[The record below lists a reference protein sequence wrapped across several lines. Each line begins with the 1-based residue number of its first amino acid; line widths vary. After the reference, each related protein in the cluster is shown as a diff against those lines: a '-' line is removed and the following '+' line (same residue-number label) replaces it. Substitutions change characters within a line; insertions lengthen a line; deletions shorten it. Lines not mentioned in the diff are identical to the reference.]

1 VSLRLADVLAS
12 LSLVADLGFA
22 LPADEAMR
30 SCLIAT
36 AMARRLGL
44 SERDVADV
52 FYTALL
58 EHVGCTGFAHE
69 TASVYGD
76 EFVVNAAAARTDAD
90 DMRDVVR
97 TYLRAVT
104 RGRKPLDFAR
114 IVVFELTQG
123 SRFGRRFAA
132 TTCEVGRAT
141 ARRLGLP
148 ESVQRGLYEV
158 NESWNGKGG
167 PQGLQGEAIS
177 VAGRVAQLGF
187 TAAHFVAIGG
197 AELATAVVR
206 QRAGSSL
213 DPAIAGAF
221 VDAAPAVL
229 AAADVDDPKAAVLD
243 AEPAPF
249 RTVEPA
255 RLAEFAAVV
264 GDIAD
269 LKSPFTLGHA
279 AGVAALART
288 AAEGLRLDQPDVDR
302 LHVAALLHD
311 LGRVGISDGTW
322 ERPGPLTASEWEQVR
337 LHAYH
342 SERILARSATL
353 EPMARIAGMH
363 HERVD
368 GSGYHRASAS
378 REIPMAARV
387 LGAADAFQAMTQVRA
402 HRAALSTDAAAD
414 RVRDEVRAGRLDG
427 DAAAA
432 VLDAAGQARPFTRR
446 TTPAGL
452 SDREIEVL
460 RVMARG
466 SSNRDIAQRFD
477 ISPRTAE
484 HHVQHIYTKIGV
496 SSRAAAALF
505 AMEHD
510 LLD

>member
-1 VSLRLADVLAS
+1 MLRLADVLAS

-22 LPADEAMR
+22 LPPDEAMR

-36 AMARRLGL
+36 ATARRLGL
-44 SERDVADV
+44 PETDVADV
-52 FYTALL
+52 FYTTLL

-76 EFVVNAAAARTDAD
+76 ELAVNAAAARTDPGD
-90 DMRDVVR
+90 VRDVLR
-97 TYLRAVT
+97 TYMPAVT
-104 RGRKPLDFAR
+104 RGRGPLDAAR

-123 SRFGRRFAA
+123 SRLAQRFVT

-148 ESVQRGLYEV
+148 DSVQRGLYEV

-167 PQGLQGEAIS
+167 PQGLRGEAIS
-177 VAGRVAQLGF
+177 IAGRLAQLGF
-187 TAAHFVAIGG
+187 TAAHFATIGG
-197 AELATAVVR
+197 AELAVAVVR

-221 VDAAPAVL
+221 TEAASTIL
-229 AAADVDDPKAAVLD
+229 TAAEVDDPRAAVLD
-243 AEPAPF
+243 AEPAPV
-249 RTVEPA
+249 RTVEPS
-255 RLAEFAAVV
+255 RLAEVAAVI

-279 AGVAALART
+279 GGVAALAVG
-288 AAEGLRLDQPDVDR
+288 AAERLRLDATEIERV
-302 LHVAALLHD
+302 HVAALLHD

-322 ERPGPLTASEWEQVR
+322 ERPGPLTATQWEQVR
-337 LHAYH
+337 LHAYL
-342 SERILARSATL
+342 SERILARSAAL
-353 EPMARIAGMH
+353 EPMAKLAGMH
-363 HERVD
+363 HERSD
-368 GSGYHRASAS
+368 GSGYHRGSVS
-378 REIPMAARV
+378 REIPMAARI
-387 LGAADAFQAMTQVRA
+387 LAAADTFQAMTQTRA
-402 HRAALSTDAAAD
+402 HREAWSADVAAD
-414 RVRDEVRAGRLDG
+414 TIHDEVRAGRLDP
-427 DAAAA
+427 DASAA
-432 VLDAAGQARPFTRR
+432 VLDAAGQARARGRR
-446 TTPAGL
+446 SAPAGL

-460 RVMARG
+460 RAMARG
-466 SSNRDIAQRFD
+466 SSNRDIARRFA

-510 LLD
+510 LLG

>member
-1 VSLRLADVLAS
+1 VPLRLADVLAS

-36 AMARRLGL
+36 AMARRLSL
-44 SERDVADV
+44 PESDVADV

-76 EFVVNAAAARTDAD
+76 ELVVNAAAARTDPD
-90 DMRDVVR
+90 DMRDVLQ
-97 TYLRAVT
+97 TYMRAVT
-104 RGRKPLDFAR
+104 RGRRPLGVAR

-123 SRFGRRFAA
+123 SRFGQRFVA

-148 ESVQRGLYEV
+148 DSVQRGLYEV

-167 PQGLQGEAIS
+167 PRGLRGDAIS
-177 VAGRVAQLGF
+177 IAGRIAQLGF
-187 TAAHFVAIGG
+187 TAAHFAAIGG
-197 AELATAVVR
+197 AELAESVVR
-206 QRAGSSL
+206 QRAGKAL
-213 DPAIAGAF
+213 DPAIAGTF

-229 AAADVDDPKAAVLD
+229 AAADVDDPTAAVLD
-243 AEPAPF
+243 AEPVPV

-255 RLAEFAAVV
+255 QLAEVAAVI

-269 LKSPFTLGHA
+269 LKSPFTLGHS
-279 AGVAALART
+279 AGVGALVRG
-288 AAEGLRLDQPDVDR
+288 AAERLRLEAAEVDR

-322 ERPGPLTASEWEQVR
+322 EQPGPLSATRWEQVR

-342 SERILARSATL
+342 SERILSRSAAL
-353 EPMARIAGMH
+353 EPMAKIAGMH
-363 HERVD
+363 HERAD
-368 GSGYHRASAS
+368 GSGYHRGSAS
-378 REIPMAARV
+378 RETPMAARL
-387 LGAADAFQAMTQVRA
+387 LGAADAFQAMTQTRA
-402 HRAALSTDAAAD
+402 HRAALSADVAAD

-432 VLDAAGQARPFTRR
+432 VLDAAGQVRSRTRR
-446 TTPAGL
+446 ASPAGL
-452 SDREIEVL
+452 SVREIEVL
-460 RVMARG
+460 RAMARG
-466 SSNRDIAQRFD
+466 SSNRDIATRFG

-484 HHVQHIYTKIGV
+484 HHVEHIYTKIGV

>member
-1 VSLRLADVLAS
+1 VRLRLADVLAS

-52 FYTALL
+52 FYTTLL

-90 DMRDVVR
+90 DMRDVLR
-97 TYLRAVT
+97 TYMHAVT
-104 RGRKPLDFAR
+104 RGRGALSFAR

-123 SRFGRRFAA
+123 SRFGRRFVA

-148 ESVQRGLYEV
+148 DSVQRGLYEV

-167 PQGLQGEAIS
+167 PLGLRGEAIS

-187 TAAHFVAIGG
+187 TAAHFAAIGG

-221 VDAAPAVL
+221 ADAAPAVL
-229 AAADVDDPKAAVLD
+229 PAADVDDPKAAVLD
-243 AEPAPF
+243 AEPAPV
-249 RTVEPA
+249 RTIEAA
-255 RLAEFAAVV
+255 RLAEFAAVM

-288 AAEGLRLDQPDVDR
+288 AAEGLRLDQPEVDR

-322 ERPGPLTASEWEQVR
+322 ERPGPLTAADWEQVR

-342 SERILARSATL
+342 SERILARSAAL
-353 EPMARIAGMH
+353 EPIARTAGMH
-363 HERVD
+363 HERID

-387 LGAADAFQAMTQVRA
+387 LGAADAFQAMTQARA
-402 HRAALSTDAAAD
+402 HREALSADAAAD

-432 VLDAAGQARPFTRR
+432 VLDAAGHSPQMRR
-446 TTPAGL
+446 RAAPAGL

-460 RVMARG
+460 QAMARG
-466 SSNRDIAQRFD
+466 ASNRDIAGRFG

-484 HHVQHIYTKIGV
+484 HHVQHIYDKIGV